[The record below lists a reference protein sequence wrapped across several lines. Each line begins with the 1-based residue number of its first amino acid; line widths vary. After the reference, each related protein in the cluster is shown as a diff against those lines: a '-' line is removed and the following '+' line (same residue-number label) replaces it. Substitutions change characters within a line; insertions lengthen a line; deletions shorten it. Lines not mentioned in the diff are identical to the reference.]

1 MLIVFIVLQILLDIY
16 FFWFIILANTA
27 IGILYDNNPRLT
39 TLAVINKIQEKL
51 EEENKNEKWINR
63 IRKIYFSNKR

>member
-1 MLIVFIVLQILLDIY
+1 MIIAFIIIQILLDLY
-16 FFWFIILANTA
+16 FFYFIILANTA

-51 EEENKNEKWINR
+51 KEGNKND
-63 IRKIYFSNKR
+63 